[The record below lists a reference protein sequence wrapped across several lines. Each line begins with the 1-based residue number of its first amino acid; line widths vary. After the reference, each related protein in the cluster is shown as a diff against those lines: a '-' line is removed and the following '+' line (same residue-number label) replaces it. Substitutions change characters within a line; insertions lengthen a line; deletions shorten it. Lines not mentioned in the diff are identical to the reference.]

1 MIQIRAMISVAAL
14 AAALLASGGCFMFG
28 GKIPPPSYNE
38 SILSIVADVQLN
50 AQEDIYQYPY
60 PVDLT
65 GQNIFKATLVRLA
78 NYENLYPGKH
88 LESVYYV
95 KGLCHEK
102 LGDYAL
108 AIANYQD
115 CVSTNDPVLAPRAK
129 DRADVLT
136 RMNLILLRGRSTGTL
151 QEMLL
156 DSQRRIDELKSL
168 MAPLANTT
176 FLYLV
181 MIEVENAQT
190 YRALLLKNNRYLL
203 DNGTQ
208 QSLDALQALIQDH
221 ATSKNSLRHYLMLG
235 DLYFELAKEYAA
247 LNSPE
252 THMFEWDEFEKLI
265 VPAQNLYYT
274 VEKTDGF
281 PEKLEGRYKL
291 QAALKFAQ
299 TVRQKS
305 F

>member
-1 MIQIRAMISVAAL
+1 M
-14 AAALLASGGCFMFG
+14 AALLAVALFAGGGCAMIG
-28 GKIPPPSYNE
+28 GQTPPPNYNE

-50 AQEDIYQYPY
+50 AQEDIYQFPY

-78 NYENLYPGKH
+78 NFENLYPQRH
-88 LESVYYV
+88 RVSVLFV

-108 AIANYQD
+108 AAANYEQ
-115 CVSTNDPVLAPRAK
+115 CAALNDPVLSPRARE
-129 DRADVLT
+129 RADVLS
-136 RMNLILLRGRSTGTL
+136 RLNQILTSGRTSGTF
-151 QEMLL
+151 QDMLL
-156 DSQRRIDELKSL
+156 DSRRRIEQLRDLQR
-168 MAPLANTT
+168 PLANTT
-176 FLYLV
+176 YNWLLL
-181 MIEVENAQT
+181 IEIENAQT
-190 YRALLLKNNRYLL
+190 YHALLLKNNRYLL

-208 QSLDALQALIQDH
+208 QALEAMQTLIQDH
-221 ATSKNSLRHYLMLG
+221 TASKNQLRHYLMLA
-235 DLYFELAKEYAA
+235 DFYFELAKEYAA
-247 LNSPE
+247 LNPPE
-252 THMFEWDEFEKLI
+252 THLFDWDDFEQLI

-274 VEKTDGF
+274 VEKSDGY

-299 TVRQKS
+299 TIRQKS